1 MTSTLSLYTE
11 NSTVENS
18 PFYCNVCVSTH
29 RAPQPAGS
37 LPSLPEAFAHG
48 YVRTCLP
55 PAFSTLA
62 VGSTMMILV
71 IVLFP
76 CSFAAVQPEPHADEL
91 ASQEALLSTPSNLA
105 REDVLE
111 TQTRTHT
118 TPGGAAQE
126 AS

>member
-1 MTSTLSLYTE
+1 M
-11 NSTVENS
+11 VM
-18 PFYCNVCVSTH
+18 
-29 RAPQPAGS
+29 
-37 LPSLPEAFAHG
+37 FAHA
-48 YVRTCLP
+48 RP

-62 VGSTMMILV
+62 VGATMTILV

-91 ASQEALLSTPSNLA
+91 ASHEALLSTPSNLA